1 MSSKLGN
8 TLKIL
13 AIAAMGLTSL
23 FTLLGGVGTACIAW
37 NADMYGARFA
47 VFVPTMPLYQVF
59 VYICVLVAMAGAVV
73 TYALLRGDKWAY
85 KGAVITLLIGLIV
98 ALAQMIHSSW
108 LREVAFTDTMP
119 TAMRFYITVLTLILF
134 LILKLRGIRNRFDV
148 DFTAPWRG
156 KGSKSA
162 GGGLTACIVGIATI
176 SCPVWAGASHMLEG
190 YNLVNVLKLPLMV
203 GGGLMILAGV
213 VLLVPVLLEESH
225 KQVLRSLQYKLRN
238 AMQFTANTK

>member
-13 AIAAMGLTSL
+13 SIVAMGLTSL
-23 FTLLGGVGTACIAW
+23 FTLLGGIGTTCIAW

-59 VYICVLVAMAGAVV
+59 VYICLAVGIAGAVV
-73 TYALLRGDKWAY
+73 TYALIRGDKWAY
-85 KGAVITLLIGLIV
+85 TGAVITLLIGLAV
-98 ALAQMIHSSW
+98 ALAQMGHSSW

-119 TAMRFYITVLTLILF
+119 TSMRSYVTALTLILF
-134 LILKLRGIRNRFDV
+134 LILKLPGIRDRFDV
-148 DFTAPWRG
+148 DFTTPWGG

-162 GGGLTACIVGIATI
+162 GGGLTASIAGIATI
-176 SCPVWAGASHMLEG
+176 TCPIWAGGSHMLEG
-190 YNLVNVLKLPLMV
+190 YNLVNVLRTPLLL

-213 VLLVPVLLEESH
+213 VLLTPVLFEASY
-225 KQVLRSLQYKLRN
+225 KQILRSLQHKLRN
-238 AMQFTANTK
+238 AM